1 MSDIDRGFRDYDP
14 EDSYDATDPINDR
27 IDVLERVIDSLRDNR
42 DDRFD
47 GRRRDLLRVLD
58 NLDREDLNRRQ
69 ARRAQRLRED
79 AEAL

>member
-14 EDSYDATDPINDR
+14 EDSYDATDPIDTR
-27 IDVLERVIDSLRDNR
+27 LDVLERVVDSLRDNR

-58 NLDREDLNRRQ
+58 NLDRDDLNRREE
-69 ARRAQRLRED
+69 RRARRLRED